1 MEWLKMCSLMWP
13 DRDSF
18 LLPII
23 NVFSEALRLHMQLL
37 NKQNRYCQKGS
48 MLYYPDWI
56 IIDYTKANILKIKR
70 KQNKCNPD

>member
-13 DRDSF
+13 DLDSF

-23 NVFSEALRLHMQLL
+23 NAFSEAPCLHMQLL
-37 NKQNRYCQKGS
+37 DKQNRYCQKHS

-56 IIDYTKANILKIKR
+56 IIDYTKANILKRKQ
-70 KQNKCNPD
+70 KQNKCNPE

>member
-48 MLYYPDWI
+48 MLYYPD
-56 IIDYTKANILKIKR
+56 
-70 KQNKCNPD
+70 